1 MKRNKKTKMNL
12 AYKLSWTFLGIA
24 GLLLLSNVVM
34 YVLDLTNIMRGYDD
48 IIKVISIAA
57 IASAIIGTV
66 LSFFSKPKKDN
77 ELVILTISDED
88 KD

>member
-1 MKRNKKTKMNL
+1 MKRNNKKKMNL

-34 YVLDLTNIMRGYDD
+34 YVLDLTNIMCGYDD

>member
-1 MKRNKKTKMNL
+1 MKRNNKKKMNL

>member
-57 IASAIIGTV
+57 IASAVIGTV

-77 ELVILTISDED
+77 ELVILTIFDED

>member
-12 AYKLSWTFLGIA
+12 ACKLSWTFLGIA

-34 YVLDLTNIMRGYDD
+34 YVLDLTNITRGYDD